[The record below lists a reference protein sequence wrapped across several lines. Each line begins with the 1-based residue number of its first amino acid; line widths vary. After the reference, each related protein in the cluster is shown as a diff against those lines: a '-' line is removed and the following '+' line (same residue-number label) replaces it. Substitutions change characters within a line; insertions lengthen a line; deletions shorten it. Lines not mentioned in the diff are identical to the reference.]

1 MTEFKDEESAPVE
14 DLEPMDYDKAL
25 SYSQLHRRRIVD
37 SLMAGPQVT
46 SDTKEL
52 SVVLKALSDMD
63 KSVLMERK
71 NNIDQGSADSSKAV
85 AEAMREFITSQ
96 NNINPFARTSDGS
109 VTSMTPTTV
118 IPEVDLEKLGEYEL
132 VDGETEVGV
141 ISETYNEFIDRMES
155 DKDD

>member
-1 MTEFKDEESAPVE
+1 MTEFKDEDSAPVE

-25 SYSQLHRRRIVD
+25 SYSQIHRRRIVD

-85 AEAMREFITSQ
+85 AEAMREFITGQ
-96 NNINPFARTSDGS
+96 NNINPFARKADGS
-109 VTSMTPTTV
+109 VTEPTATV

-132 VDGETEVGV
+132 VDGEDEVGV
-141 ISETYNEFIDRMES
+141 ISETYNEFIDRMEG
-155 DKDD
+155 DKED

>member
-1 MTEFKDEESAPVE
+1 MTEFKDEDSAPVE

-25 SYSQLHRRRIVD
+25 SYSQIHRRRIVD

-85 AEAMREFITSQ
+85 AEAMREFITGQ
-96 NNINPFARTSDGS
+96 NNTNPFARKADGS
-109 VTSMTPTTV
+109 VTEPVPTTV
-118 IPEVDLEKLGEYEL
+118 IPEVDMEKLGEHQL
-132 VDGETEVGV
+132 VDGEDEIGV
-141 ISETYNEFIDRMES
+141 ISETYNEFMNRMEG
-155 DKDD
+155 DKED